1 MHHTHPI
8 LSGFV
13 TNSVLPYDAELGGGL
28 PSGEAEPSSCIL
40 DYTTCFEAK
49 ASAPQE
55 AVEQM
60 KEMLPKSC
68 VNAVIHAKELM
79 EAAE

>member
-1 MHHTHPI
+1 M
-8 LSGFV
+8 
-13 TNSVLPYDAELGGGL
+13 
-28 PSGEAEPSSCIL
+28 
-40 DYTTCFEAK
+40 DYTMCFEAK

-79 EAAE
+79 EAGE